1 MAQFQV
7 KGIREL
13 TQRLGQMGSVEEIA
27 SQMLEEAAPVLQKTM
42 VQKAQPHKDTGAMA
56 ASIKPTEPT
65 RGNRGYE
72 IVVRPTGKD
81 KKGVRN
87 MEKMIHLEYGTSRQ
101 LATPVVLPAVKE
113 AESEVIKKMTEVF
126 EREILS

>member
-1 MAQFQV
+1 MAQFQL
-7 KGIREL
+7 KGMNEL
-13 TQRLGQMGSVEEIA
+13 VQKLSGLGSVEEIA
-27 SQMLEEAAPVLQKTM
+27 PQMLKEAAPILQKAM
-42 VQKAQPHKDTGAMA
+42 VKKAEPHKDTGAMA
-56 ASIKPTEPT
+56 SSIKPTEPT

-101 LATPVVLPAVKE
+101 PATPVVLPAVKE
-113 AESEVIKKMTEVF
+113 AESEVVKKMTEVF